1 MTTTTTQTTKLD
13 LEQIKRIVIKVGSNV
28 LTNADGLDYLVFE
41 NLGRQMA
48 ALKNQGYE
56 IILVSSG
63 AVATGMRK
71 VGLSVKPA
79 EMPKKQAL
87 AAIGQADLIH
97 TWENVFEKY
106 TLRVAQMLLT
116 AEDLSARKRYL
127 NARNTL
133 LSLLDWNV
141 IPIINENDSV
151 AVEEFR
157 LGENDNLGAMI
168 ALLMD
173 ADLLVNL
180 SDIDGLYDKN
190 PREHEDAVLLDLI
203 PHVSRETEKFAGGT
217 GSNVGTGGM
226 LTKIKAA
233 RKTSAAGIPMVIANA
248 KTENVL
254 ERLLQG
260 EKLGTL
266 FAGETQRLSSR
277 KCWLAFSAKPKGAL
291 TVNACAAKVLQAD
304 GKSLLSVGIVGLE
317 GNFGVGSAVS
327 IQDEKGLVLG
337 QGLVNYASNDI
348 RRIMGHR
355 SEGIAGI
362 LGDKPYDEVIHRDNM
377 VLGFC

>member
-1 MTTTTTQTTKLD
+1 MTTTTQTTND
-13 LEQIKRIVIKVGSNV
+13 SAHVKRIIIKVGSNV

-41 NLGRQMA
+41 NLGAQMA
-48 ALKNQGYE
+48 ALKAKGYE

-63 AVATGMRK
+63 AVAAGMRK
-71 VGLSVKPA
+71 IGLNERPA

-97 TWENVFEKY
+97 TWEKVFEKAN
-106 TLRVAQMLLT
+106 LRAAQILLT
-116 AEDLSARKRYL
+116 SDDLSVRKRYL

-133 LSLLDWNV
+133 LCLLDWNM

-151 AVEEFR
+151 VVDEIK
-157 LGENDNLGAMI
+157 LGDNDNLGAMI
-168 ALLMD
+168 ALLTD
-173 ADLLVNL
+173 ADLLINL
-180 SDIDGLYDKN
+180 SDIDGLYDKD
-190 PREHEDAVLLDLI
+190 PRKHADAKLLEVV
-203 PHVSRETEKFAGGT
+203 PHVSRETEKYAGDT

-233 RKTSAAGIPMVIANA
+233 RKTAAAGIPMIIANA
-248 KTENVL
+248 KAENVL
-254 ERLLQG
+254 ERLMRG

-266 FAGETQRLSSR
+266 FAGEKQRLSRR
-277 KCWLAFSAKPKGAL
+277 KCWLAFSAKPKGII
-291 TVNACAAKVLQAD
+291 TVNWRAASVLRVD
-304 GKSLLSVGIVGLE
+304 GKSLLPVGIIGLE
-317 GNFGVGSAVS
+317 GNFGVGSAVC
-327 IQDEKGLVLG
+327 IQDEKGMVLG

-355 SEGIAGI
+355 SEDIAGI
-362 LGDKPYDEVIHRDNM
+362 LGHKPYDEVIHRDNM

>member
-1 MTTTTTQTTKLD
+1 MTTTTQTMND
-13 LEQIKRIVIKVGSNV
+13 LAHIKRIVIKVGSNV

-41 NLGRQMA
+41 NLGAQMA
-48 ALKNQGYE
+48 ALKAKGYE

-63 AVATGMRK
+63 AVAAGMRK
-71 VGLSVKPA
+71 IGLNEKPA
-79 EMPKKQAL
+79 EMPQKQAL

-97 TWENVFEKY
+97 TWEKVFEKAN
-106 TLRVAQMLLT
+106 LRAAQILLT
-116 AEDLSARKRYL
+116 SDDLSVRKRYL

-133 LSLLDWNV
+133 LCLLTWNM

-151 AVEEFR
+151 AVDEIR
-157 LGENDNLGAMI
+157 LGDNDNLGAMI
-168 ALLMD
+168 ALLID

-180 SDIDGLYDKN
+180 SDIDGLYDKD
-190 PREHEDAVLLDLI
+190 PRKSADAKLLEVV
-203 PHVSRETEKFAGGT
+203 PHVSRETEKYAGDA

-233 RKTSAAGIPMVIANA
+233 RKTAAAGIPMIIANA
-248 KTENVL
+248 MTENVL
-254 ERLLQG
+254 DRLMNG

-266 FAGETQRLSSR
+266 FTGEKRRLSSR
-277 KCWLAFSAKPKGAL
+277 KCWLAFSAKPKG
-291 TVNACAAKVLQAD
+291 TIIVNGRAAGVLQAD
-304 GKSLLSVGIVGLE
+304 GKSLLPVGIVGLE
-317 GNFGVGSAVS
+317 GNFGVGSAVC

-355 SEGIAGI
+355 SEDISGI
-362 LGDKPYDEVIHRDNM
+362 LGHKPYDEVIHRDNM

>member
-1 MTTTTTQTTKLD
+1 MTTTTQTTKFD
-13 LEQIKRIVIKVGSNV
+13 LVHFKRIVIKVGSNV

-41 NLGRQMA
+41 NLGGQMA
-48 ALKNQGYE
+48 ALKAKGYE

-63 AVATGMRK
+63 AVAAGMRK
-71 VGLSVKPA
+71 IGLSEKPA
-79 EMPKKQAL
+79 EMPQKQAL

-97 TWENVFEKY
+97 TWENVFEKSN
-106 TLRVAQMLLT
+106 LRAAQILLT
-116 AEDLSARKRYL
+116 SEDLSVRKRYL

-133 LSLLDWNV
+133 LCLLAWNM

-151 AVEEFR
+151 AVDEIK
-157 LGENDNLGAMI
+157 LGDNDNLGAMI

-173 ADLLVNL
+173 ADLLINL
-180 SDIDGLYDKN
+180 SDIDGLYDKD
-190 PREHEDAVLLDLI
+190 PRTHNDAVLLDI
-203 PHVSRETEKFAGGT
+203 VPHVSRETEKYAGGT
-217 GSNVGTGGM
+217 GSSVGTGGM

-233 RKTSAAGIPMVIANA
+233 RKTAAAGIPMIIANA
-248 KTENVL
+248 MTKNVL
-254 ERLLQG
+254 ERLLAG

-266 FAGETQRLSSR
+266 FTGQTRRLSSR
-277 KCWLAFSAKPKGAL
+277 KCWLAFSAKPKGVL
-291 TVNACAAKVLQAD
+291 VVNDGASEVLQEN
-304 GKSLLSVGIVGLE
+304 GKSLLPIGIVGIN

-327 IQDEKGLVLG
+327 IHNLAGEVLG

-355 SEGIAGI
+355 SEDIAGI
-362 LGDKPYDEVIHRDNM
+362 LGQKPYDEVIHRDNM

>member
-1 MTTTTTQTTKLD
+1 MTTTTQTMND
-13 LEQIKRIVIKVGSNV
+13 SAHIKRIIIKVGSNV

-41 NLGRQMA
+41 NLGAQMA
-48 ALKNQGYE
+48 ALKAKGYE

-63 AVATGMRK
+63 AVAAGMRK
-71 VGLSVKPA
+71 IGLYEKPA

-97 TWENVFEKY
+97 TWEKVFEKAN
-106 TLRVAQMLLT
+106 LRAAQILLT
-116 AEDLSARKRYL
+116 SDDLSVRKRYL

-133 LSLLDWNV
+133 LCLLDWNM

-151 AVEEFR
+151 AVDEIK
-157 LGENDNLGAMI
+157 LGDNDNLGAMI
-168 ALLMD
+168 ALLVD

-180 SDIDGLYDKN
+180 SDIDGLYDKD
-190 PREHEDAVLLDLI
+190 PRKHKDAQLLAVV
-203 PHVSRETEKFAGGT
+203 PHVSRETEKYAGDT

-233 RKTSAAGIPMVIANA
+233 RKTAAAGIPMIIANA
-248 KTENVL
+248 WTENVL
-254 ERLLQG
+254 DRIMSG

-266 FAGETQRLSSR
+266 FAGEKQRLSSR
-277 KCWLAFSAKPKGAL
+277 KCWLAFSAKPKGSII
-291 TVNACAAKVLQAD
+291 VNGRAAAVLRTD
-304 GKSLLSVGIVGLE
+304 GKSLLPVGIVGLE
-317 GNFGVGSAVS
+317 GNFGVGSAVC
-327 IQDEKGLVLG
+327 IQDEKGTVLG

-355 SEGIAGI
+355 SEDIAGI
-362 LGDKPYDEVIHRDNM
+362 LGHKPYDEVIHRDNM

>member
-13 LEQIKRIVIKVGSNV
+13 LEHIKRIVIKVGSNV

-48 ALKNQGYE
+48 ALKNRGYE

-106 TLRVAQMLLT
+106 ALRVAQMLLT

-266 FAGETQRLSSR
+266 FAGEAQRLSSR
-277 KCWLAFSAKPKGAL
+277 KCWLAFSAKPRGVL
-291 TVNACAAKVLQAD
+291 VVNDLAAKVLTEN
-304 GKSLLSVGIVGLE
+304 GKSLLAIGIVGI
-317 GNFGVGSAVS
+317 GGSFGVGSAVS
-327 IQDEKGLVLG
+327 IQTLQGEVLG

-348 RRIMGHR
+348 RRIMCHH
-355 SEGIAGI
+355 SDDIAGI

>member
-1 MTTTTTQTTKLD
+1 MTTTTQTTND
-13 LEQIKRIVIKVGSNV
+13 SAHIKRIVIKVGSNV

-41 NLGRQMA
+41 NLGTQMA
-48 ALKNQGYE
+48 ALKAKGYE

-63 AVATGMRK
+63 AVAAGMRK
-71 VGLSVKPA
+71 IGLSEKPPQ
-79 EMPKKQAL
+79 MPQKQAL

-97 TWENVFEKY
+97 TWEKVFEKAN
-106 TLRVAQMLLT
+106 LRAAQILLT
-116 AEDLSARKRYL
+116 SDDLSIRKRYL

-133 LSLLDWNV
+133 LCLLAWNM

-151 AVEEFR
+151 VVDEIK
-157 LGENDNLGAMI
+157 LGDNDNLGAMI
-168 ALLMD
+168 ALLVD

-180 SDIDGLYDKN
+180 SDIDGLYDKD
-190 PREHEDAVLLDLI
+190 PRKFKDAKLLEVV
-203 PHVSRETEKFAGGT
+203 PHVSRETEKYAGGT

-233 RKTSAAGIPMVIANA
+233 RKTAAAGIPMIIANA

-254 ERLLQG
+254 GRLIIEG

-266 FAGETQRLSSR
+266 FTGETRRLSSR
-277 KCWLAFSAKPKGAL
+277 KCWLAFSAKPKGAI
-291 TVNACAAKVLQAD
+291 TVNWRAASVLRVD
-304 GKSLLSVGIVGLE
+304 GKSLLPVGIVGLE
-317 GNFGVGSAVS
+317 GNFGVGSAVC

-355 SEGIAGI
+355 SEEIAGI
-362 LGDKPYDEVIHRDNM
+362 LGHKPYDEVIHRDNM